1 MEGCNRKEGKVEA
14 MKKFKYH
21 IRHIAKG
28 PVTALQNTDI
38 QNTDVEYNTTGE
50 HKQDSEN
57 QGAQQASALYAED

>member
-28 PVTALQNTDI
+28 PVTALQNTD
-38 QNTDVEYNTTGE
+38 VEYNTTGE

>member
-1 MEGCNRKEGKVEA
+1 

-28 PVTALQNTDI
+28 PVTAL

-57 QGAQQASALYAED
+57 QGAQQASTLYAED